1 MPFIASDKPM
11 KKGGLAHRT
20 GRKRCTGIG
29 KLPRK
34 NITWQSEDS
43 KS

>member
-20 GRKRCTGIG
+20 GKKRCTGIG
-29 KLPRK
+29 KLPRR
-34 NITWQSEDS
+34 NITWLFVGS